1 MRHNHV
7 GIREACLWADLMALD
22 GAYVVSR
29 LARTCVSTSTRWSR
43 ERKCAV
49 IDTPIEDLIRSSAL
63 VRRQVL
69 ELAYGAGKGHIG
81 SALSVADLV
90 TVTLEFVRG
99 FGTTSPVRDRF
110 VLSKGH
116 AAMAL
121 YANLAIRGLLSSDD
135 LDGYCGDGSLIA
147 THPMAAVPGID
158 FSTGSL
164 GQGITFAVGAA
175 LAGVKAG
182 DDRRVFCILSDS
194 ELDEGSTWES
204 ALIAAHHKLSNLIV
218 LLDAN
223 GQQALGRTRD
233 VLSLEG
239 VPAAWASLG
248 WKVTEVAGHEPR
260 AIAEVIE
267 HALDREGPHLLVAR
281 TVAGYGVPF
290 MEGRV
295 EWHYLPMSDEQFT
308 IAIHSVTEGQ
318 TL

>member
-1 MRHNHV
+1 MV
-7 GIREACLWADLMALD
+7 Q
-22 GAYVVSR
+22 SR
-29 LARTCVSTSTRWSR
+29 
-43 ERKCAV
+43 
-49 IDTPIEDLIRSSAL
+49 IDHLIESCSL
-63 VRRQVL
+63 VRRRVL

-90 TVTLEFVRG
+90 TVTLEYVRG
-99 FGTTSPVRDRF
+99 LGTASPSRDRF

-116 AAMAL
+116 SAMAL
-121 YANLAIRGLLSSDD
+121 YANLGVREILSPEDLRGF
-135 LDGYCGDGSLIA
+135 CGDGSLIA

-204 ALIAAHHKLSNLIV
+204 ALIAAHHQLHNLVV

-233 VLSLEG
+233 VLSVEG
-239 VPAAWASLG
+239 APSAWASLG
-248 WKVTEVAGHEPR
+248 WTVTEVAGHDPR
-260 AIAEVIE
+260 AICEAIE
-267 HALDREGPHLLVAR
+267 RALVSEGPHLLVAR

-295 EWHYLPMSDEQFT
+295 EWHYKPMSEDQY
-308 IAIHSVTEGQ
+308 ARALQSVTELLPATGLASE
-318 TL
+318 TGPAREE

>member
-1 MRHNHV
+1 V
-7 GIREACLWADLMALD
+7 IRPSEDEL
-22 GAYVVSR
+22 G
-29 LARTCVSTSTRWSR
+29 
-43 ERKCAV
+43 RK
-49 IDTPIEDLIRSSAL
+49 SAF
-63 VRRQVL
+63 VRRRVL
-69 ELAYGAGKGHIG
+69 ELTHGAGKGHIG

-90 TVTLEFVRG
+90 TVTLDYVRG
-99 FGTTSPVRDRF
+99 LGTTSPTRDRC

-121 YANLAIRGLLSSDD
+121 YANLGMRGILSAQD
-135 LDGYCGDGSLIA
+135 LDGFCGEGSLIA

-204 ALIAAHHKLSNLIV
+204 VLIAAHHNLNNLTV
-218 LLDAN
+218 LLDLN

-233 VLSLEG
+233 ILAVQG
-239 VPAAWASLG
+239 VPQAWASLG
-248 WKVTEVAGHEPR
+248 RNVTEIPGHDPQ
-260 AIAEVIE
+260 AIAEAIE
-267 HALDREGPHLLVAR
+267 GALVSEGGPHLVVAK

-290 MEGRV
+290 MEARV
-295 EWHYLPMSDEQFT
+295 KWHYLPMSDEQFT
-308 IAIHSVTEGQ
+308 QALGAVSEGR
-318 TL
+318 TP

>member
-1 MRHNHV
+1 V
-7 GIREACLWADLMALD
+7 T
-22 GAYVVSR
+22 GA
-29 LARTCVSTSTRWSR
+29 TT
-43 ERKCAV
+43 
-49 IDTPIEDLIRSSAL
+49 DHLIRSSTL
-63 VRRQVL
+63 VRRRVL
-69 ELAYGAGKGHIG
+69 ELAYGATKGHIG
-81 SALSVADLV
+81 SALSVVDIV
-90 TVTLEFVRG
+90 NVSLEYVRG
-99 FGTTSPVRDRF
+99 LGTTTPTRDRF

-116 AAMAL
+116 SAMAL
-121 YANLAIRGLLSSDD
+121 YASLAVRGHLSSED
-135 LDGYCGDGSLIA
+135 LDRYCRDGSLIA

-218 LLDAN
+218 LLDDN

-239 VPAAWASLG
+239 VPVAWAALG

-260 AIAEVIE
+260 AIAEAIE
-267 HALDREGPHLLVAR
+267 SALDGEGPHLLIAR

-290 MEGRV
+290 MAGRV
-295 EWHYLPMSDEQFT
+295 EWHYLPMSEEQFT
-308 IAIHSVTEGQ
+308 IALESLTNGPPHEA
-318 TL
+318 

>member
-1 MRHNHV
+1 V
-7 GIREACLWADLMALD
+7 IPASDELG
-22 GAYVVSR
+22 
-29 LARTCVSTSTRWSR
+29 
-43 ERKCAV
+43 RK
-49 IDTPIEDLIRSSAL
+49 SAF
-63 VRRQVL
+63 VRRRVL
-69 ELAYGAGKGHIG
+69 ELAHGAGKGHIG

-90 TVTLEFVRG
+90 TVTLDYVRG
-99 FGTTSPVRDRF
+99 LGTTSATRDRC

-121 YANLAIRGLLSSDD
+121 YANLGMRGILSSQD
-135 LDGYCGDGSLIA
+135 LDGFCGEGSLIA

-175 LAGVKAG
+175 LAGVKSG

-204 ALIAAHHKLSNLIV
+204 VLIAAHHRLHNLTV
-218 LLDAN
+218 LLDLN

-233 VLSLEG
+233 VLGVQG
-239 VPAAWASLG
+239 VPDAWASLG
-248 WKVTEVAGHEPR
+248 WNVTEVSGHDPQ
-260 AIAEVIE
+260 AIAEAIE
-267 HALDREGPHLLVAR
+267 GALVSEGPHLLVAR

-295 EWHYLPMSDEQFT
+295 EWHYLPMSDEQFPL
-308 IAIHSVTEGQ
+308 ALRAVSEGQ
-318 TL
+318 TP